1 MSKRTYQPSKRCRK
15 RQFGFRARMA
25 TKNGADIIRRRRAK
39 GRKRLLPREPKPC
52 TSATSHSTPLTS
64 RQDPVNASLELLFTG
79 RPAGDASYSSTKHDQ
94 GIPICPGTQ
103 RGAIRSRSAYCFKRG
118 PVGAPGGTLKFGI
131 ICTKKIG
138 CAVVRNKLRR
148 RVREILRAHGASF

>member
-25 TKNGADIIRRRRAK
+25 TKNGAAI
-39 GRKRLLPREPKPC
+39 
-52 TSATSHSTPLTS
+52 S

-94 GIPICPGTQ
+94 GIPICPGT
-103 RGAIRSRSAYCFKRG
+103 
-118 PVGAPGGTLKFGI
+118 
-131 ICTKKIG
+131 
-138 CAVVRNKLRR
+138 
-148 RVREILRAHGASF
+148 